1 MTSTRNLYEEALE
14 SLVTRLKGDR
24 TILAAI
30 LFGSLAYDEVWDK
43 SDIDVYLISEDD
55 KHAPRGGFCLLEN
68 GINIHAQVMTRS
80 KFKSRLEGDLQG
92 SFLHS
97 SFARSRLLFS
107 RDESIDRCYENVN
120 HVGARDR
127 ELQLLSAGSAVLPA
141 LYKAEKWFW
150 VKKDL
155 EYSFVWILFCV
166 DRLATIEVLS
176 RAEVPGREVIQQ
188 AMNHN
193 AAFFKAVYTD
203 LIHGPKTEETIRQ
216 ALELINQYLD
226 ERMDLL
232 FKPILDYLA
241 EAGGTRSTT
250 ELDAYFTKIQA
261 GGLSTS
267 YEWLADKGVLQKV
280 PVPLRLGEKSRVTVN
295 EAAYYYDGGDGP

>member
-14 SLVTRLKGDR
+14 SLVARLKGDR
-24 TILAAI
+24 TIIAAI

-43 SDIDVYLISEDD
+43 SDIDLYLVSEDD

-80 KFKSRLEGDLQG
+80 KFKSSLEGDLQG
-92 SFLHS
+92 SFFHS
-97 SFARSRLLFS
+97 SFSRSRLLFS
-107 RDESIDRCYENVN
+107 KDESIDAYYRNVD

-127 ELQLLSAGSAVLPA
+127 EMQLLRSASWLLPGLA
-141 LYKAEKWFW
+141 KAEKWFW

-155 EYSFVWILFCV
+155 EYSFVWILSCV
-166 DRLATIEVLS
+166 DRLAAIEVIS
-176 RAEVPGREVIQQ
+176 NGEVPGREVIQQ
-188 AMNHN
+188 ALRHN
-193 AAFFKAVYTD
+193 PSFFNAIYTD
-203 LIHGPKTEETIRQ
+203 LIHGPKTEETIHR
-216 ALELINQYLD
+216 ALDQINQYLD

-241 EAGGTRSTT
+241 EAGGTRSTS
-250 ELDAYFTKIQA
+250 ELDVYFTKIQA
-261 GGLSTS
+261 GGLSTA
-267 YEWLADKGVLQKV
+267 YEWLADKGVIQKV
-280 PVPLRLGEKSRVTVN
+280 PVPLRLGEKSRVAVN